1 MSAFSKLVPFL
12 TILIAVFAVYQLVA
26 AIIFAARGEWGFTAL
41 YVLMSIAGAALAR
54 TLWINRAKL
63 TGKPE

>member
-1 MSAFSKLVPFL
+1 VSAFSKLVPFL